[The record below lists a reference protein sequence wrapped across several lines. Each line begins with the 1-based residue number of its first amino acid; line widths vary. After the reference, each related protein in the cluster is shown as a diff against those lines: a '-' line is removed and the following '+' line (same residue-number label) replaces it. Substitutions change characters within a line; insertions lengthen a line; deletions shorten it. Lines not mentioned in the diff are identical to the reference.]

1 MGAWGE
7 CTAAI
12 GPPLSVISYPAPPA
26 RGWASAK
33 TYTDPLRRPLRHHRP
48 HGDEPAQL
56 HRPLRA
62 ERGQGPFQA
71 RAALLRY
78 PDQPPAHRVRDRVH
92 AHEPPLRHP
101 GRPVV
106 AEGADRG
113 GGGVALWSLATAGA
127 ALATGFVSFLLA
139 RALVGVGEAAYAT
152 ISPSLISDYFPA
164 ERRNRILTLFYVA
177 IPVGAALGFTLGG
190 IVGNAY
196 GWRAAFLVC
205 GLPGLLA
212 AGLALAI
219 REPPRG
225 GFDPEVLA
233 AVPGWPE
240 ALRRLRSTAPYVIAV
255 AGYVAVTWAGGGM
268 ADWFAPFLHRYRGMN
283 VAEAGSL
290 TGAAT
295 VVGGLA
301 GTLTGGLLADWLKKR
316 SSSPYLMLSCISM
329 IPAAGFAVVALTAHG
344 RLVIGL
350 AILLANFFM
359 WFYNGPINAIIV
371 NAVPAAM
378 RARAVSMSIL
388 SIHLLGDAISPTMI
402 AGISDRTGNLMNGMA
417 LIPVMMLVGSGI
429 WGFGWSRKAG

>member
-1 MGAWGE
+1 VQQDAG
-7 CTAAI
+7 
-12 GPPLSVISYPAPPA
+12 
-26 RGWASAK
+26 
-33 TYTDPLRRPLRHHRP
+33 
-48 HGDEPAQL
+48 
-56 HRPLRA
+56 
-62 ERGQGPFQA
+62 ERGAGPRGVATPSGA
-71 RAALLRY
+71 RFAIIVLTAMNLLNYIDRY
-78 PDQPPAHRVRDRVH
+78 VPSAVKDLFKKDLQFTDLQTSL
-92 AHEPPLRHP
+92 PLTAFVIVYMLTSP
-101 GRPVV
+101 LFGTL
-106 AEGADRG
+106 ADRWSRKALIAA
-113 GGGVALWSLATAGA
+113 GVALWSLATAGA
-127 ALATGFVSFLLA
+127 ALATGFVSFMLA
-139 RALVGVGEAAYAT
+139 RSLVGVGEAAYAT

-225 GFDPEVLA
+225 GFDPVALES
-233 AVPGWPE
+233 VPSWPE
-240 ALRRLRSTAPYVIAV
+240 ALQRLRRTGPYVIAV

-268 ADWFAPFLHRYRGMN
+268 ADWFAPFLHRFRGMN

-290 TGAAT
+290 TGTAT

-316 SSSPYLMLSCISM
+316 SASPYLMLSCLSM
-329 IPAAGFAVVALTAHG
+329 IPAAGFAVVALTAHT
-344 RLVIGL
+344 RPVIGL
-350 AILLANFFM
+350 AILCANFFM

-388 SIHLLGDAISPTMI
+388 SIHLFGDAISPTMI
-402 AGISDRTGNLMNGMA
+402 GGISDRTGNLMNGMI
-417 LIPVMMLVGSGI
+417 LIPVMMLLGAVV
-429 WGFGWSRKAG
+429 WGFGWRRKAG

>member
-1 MGAWGE
+1 MQKPTLTPSGARFAIIVL
-7 CTAAI
+7 TAMNLLNYIDRYVPSAVKDLFKRELHFSDTQTSL
-12 GPPLSVISYPAPPA
+12 PLTAFVIVYMLTS
-26 RGWASAK
+26 
-33 TYTDPLRRPLRHHRP
+33 PLFGTL
-48 HGDEPAQL
+48 
-56 HRPLRA
+56 
-62 ERGQGPFQA
+62 
-71 RAALLRY
+71 
-78 PDQPPAHRVRDRVH
+78 
-92 AHEPPLRHP
+92 
-101 GRPVV
+101 
-106 AEGADRG
+106 ADRWSRKALIAA
-113 GGGVALWSLATAGA
+113 GVALWSLATAGA

-164 ERRNRILTLFYVA
+164 ERRNRVLTLFYVA

-225 GFDPEVLA
+225 GFDREVLA

-301 GTLTGGLLADWLKKR
+301 GTLTGGLLADWLKRR
-316 SSSPYLMLSCISM
+316 SSSPYLMLSCVSM

-417 LIPVMMLVGSGI
+417 LIPVMMLVGAGI
-429 WGFGWSRKAG
+429 WGFGWRRRAG

>member
-1 MGAWGE
+1 MQKPSLTPSGARFAVIVL
-7 CTAAI
+7 TAMNLLNYIDRYVPSAVKDLFKRELHFSDTQTSL
-12 GPPLSVISYPAPPA
+12 PLTAFVIVYMLTS
-26 RGWASAK
+26 
-33 TYTDPLRRPLRHHRP
+33 PLFGTL
-48 HGDEPAQL
+48 
-56 HRPLRA
+56 
-62 ERGQGPFQA
+62 
-71 RAALLRY
+71 
-78 PDQPPAHRVRDRVH
+78 
-92 AHEPPLRHP
+92 
-101 GRPVV
+101 
-106 AEGADRG
+106 ADRWSRKALIAA
-113 GGGVALWSLATAGA
+113 GVALWSLATAGA

>member
-1 MGAWGE
+1 MNLLNYIDRYVPSAVKDLFKRE
-7 CTAAI
+7 LHFSDTQTSLPLTAFVI
-12 GPPLSVISYPAPPA
+12 VYMLTSPLF
-26 RGWASAK
+26 G
-33 TYTDPLRRPLRHHRP
+33 TL
-48 HGDEPAQL
+48 
-56 HRPLRA
+56 
-62 ERGQGPFQA
+62 
-71 RAALLRY
+71 
-78 PDQPPAHRVRDRVH
+78 
-92 AHEPPLRHP
+92 
-101 GRPVV
+101 
-106 AEGADRG
+106 ADRWSRKALIAA
-113 GGGVALWSLATAGA
+113 GVALWSLATAGA

-225 GFDPEVLA
+225 GFDPVALA
-233 AVPGWPE
+233 AVPSWPE
-240 ALRRLRSTAPYVIAV
+240 ALRRLRATAPYVIAV

-290 TGAAT
+290 TGTAT

-344 RLVIGL
+344 RLAIGL

-359 WFYNGPINAIIV
+359 WFYTGPINAIIV

-417 LIPVMMLVGSGI
+417 LIPVMMLVGSAI
-429 WGFGWSRKAG
+429 WGFGWSRRAG